1 VTYAMNFHPA
11 SALLLFPAMILLLE
25 LGRRLRRSGGTSE
38 GSSAIEGAI
47 FGLFGLLLAFTF
59 SGAVSR
65 YDNHRLLLTEEANDI
80 GTAYLRLD
88 LLPAQMQPELRQ
100 LFRDYTNSRLGLFDA
115 VGNEV
120 TPETLRLQRTIWQ
133 RSTAAAT
140 AQGAA
145 PDAAKLLLPAIG
157 DMIDITSRRQNA
169 FNMHP
174 PAVVYWLLFAF
185 SGGSALMAGYS
196 MKPGGRDWVYSVA
209 LALAVTLTVY
219 TILDVEY
226 PRVGLIHLRDR
237 DRALISLRE
246 SMK

>member
-1 VTYAMNFHPA
+1 MKPA

-25 LGRRLRRSGGTSE
+25 LGRRLRRRGATSE
-38 GSSAIEGAI
+38 GSNAIEGAI

-59 SGAVSR
+59 SGAISR
-65 YDNHRLLLTEEANDI
+65 YDNHRLLLTEEVNDI

-88 LLPAQMQPELRQ
+88 LLPPQIQPELRQ
-100 LFRDYTNSRLGLFDA
+100 LFHDYTNSRLGLFNG
-115 VGNEV
+115 VGDEV
-120 TPETLRLQRTIWQ
+120 TPESLRLQGTIWQ
-133 RSTAAAT
+133 RATGASTS
-140 AQGAA
+140 QGAA

-174 PAVVYWLLFAF
+174 PPVVYWLLFAF

-226 PRVGLIHLRDR
+226 PRLGLIHLRDR
-237 DRALISLRE
+237 DRALISLRD

>member
-1 VTYAMNFHPA
+1 MNFHPA
-11 SALLLFPAMILLLE
+11 SALLLLPAMILLLE
-25 LGRRLRRSGGTSE
+25 LGRRLRRRRTGGE

-65 YDNHRLLLTEEANDI
+65 YDNHRLLLTEEVNDI

-88 LLPAQMQPELRQ
+88 LLPPQMQPELRQ

-115 VGNEV
+115 VGDEI
-120 TPETLRLQRTIWQ
+120 TPETLRLQGTIWQ
-133 RSTAAAT
+133 RATTAASSP
-140 AQGAA
+140 GAS
-145 PDAAKLLLPAIG
+145 PDAVKLLLPAIN
-157 DMIDITSRRQNA
+157 DMIDITSTRQNA

-174 PAVVYWLLFAF
+174 PPVVYWLLFAF

-196 MKPGGRDWVYSVA
+196 MKPGGRDWLYSIA
-209 LALAVTLTVY
+209 LAVAVTLTVY

-226 PRVGLIHLRDR
+226 PRRGLIRLDDHDR
-237 DRALISLRE
+237 MLISLRE

>member
-1 VTYAMNFHPA
+1 MNFHPA

-25 LGRRLRRSGGTSE
+25 LGRRLRRSGSTAT

-59 SGAVSR
+59 SGAISR
-65 YDNHRLLLTEEANDI
+65 YDNHRLLLTEEVNDI

-88 LLPAQMQPELRQ
+88 LLPPQMQPELRR

-115 VGNEV
+115 VGDEI
-120 TPETLRLQRTIWQ
+120 TPETLRLQGTIWQ
-133 RSTAAAT
+133 RATTAASSP
-140 AQGAA
+140 GAA

-157 DMIDITSRRQNA
+157 DMIDITSTRQNA

-174 PAVVYWLLFAF
+174 PPVVYWLLFAF

-226 PRVGLIHLRDR
+226 PRRGLIRLDDHDR
-237 DRALISLRE
+237 MLISLRE

>member
-1 VTYAMNFHPA
+1 MNFHPT
-11 SALLLFPAMILLLE
+11 SAFLLFPAMILLLA
-25 LGRRLRRSGGTSE
+25 LGRRLRRREDTAA

-59 SGAVSR
+59 SGAISR
-65 YDNHRLLLTEEANDI
+65 YDNHRLLLTEEVNDI
-80 GTAYLRLD
+80 GTAYMRLD
-88 LLPAQMQPELRQ
+88 LLPAQMQPELRR
-100 LFRDYTNSRLGLFDA
+100 LFRDYTSSRLGLFNA
-115 VGNEV
+115 VGDEI
-120 TPETLRLQRTIWQ
+120 TPDTLRLQGTIWQ
-133 RSTAAAT
+133 RATVAAT
-140 AQGAA
+140 STGAA

-157 DMIDITSRRQNA
+157 EMIDITSRRQNA

-196 MKPGGRDWVYSVA
+196 MKPGGRDWVYSIA

-226 PRVGLIHLRDR
+226 PRVGMIHLRDR
-237 DRALISLRE
+237 DRALISLRD
-246 SMK
+246 SMR

>member
-1 VTYAMNFHPA
+1 MNFHPT
-11 SALLLFPAMILLLE
+11 SAFLLFPAMILLLA
-25 LGRRLRRSGGTSE
+25 LGRRLRRREGTTE
-38 GSSAIEGAI
+38 GSNAIEGAI

-59 SGAVSR
+59 SGAISR
-65 YDNHRLLLTEEANDI
+65 YDNHRLLLTEEVNDV

-88 LLPAQMQPELRQ
+88 LLPPQMQPELRQ
-100 LFRDYTNSRLGLFDA
+100 LFRDYTNSRLRLFNA
-115 VGNEV
+115 VGDEI
-120 TPETLRLQRTIWQ
+120 TPDTLRLQGAIWQ
-133 RSTAAAT
+133 KATVAAT

-237 DRALISLRE
+237 DRALISLRD
-246 SMK
+246 SMR

>member
-1 VTYAMNFHPA
+1 MNFYPA

-25 LGRRLRRSGGTSE
+25 LGRRLRRRGAMSE
-38 GSSAIEGAI
+38 GDSAIEGAI

-59 SGAVSR
+59 SGAISR
-65 YDNHRLLLTEEANDI
+65 YDNHRLLLTEEVNDI

-88 LLPAQMQPELRQ
+88 LLPPQMQPELRQ
-100 LFRDYTNSRLGLFDA
+100 LFRDYTNSRLGLFNG
-115 VGNEV
+115 VGDEI
-120 TPETLRLQRTIWQ
+120 TPESSRLQRRIWQ
-133 RSTAAAT
+133 RATVAST

-145 PDAAKLLLPAIG
+145 PDAAKLLLPALN
-157 DMIDITSRRQNA
+157 DMIDITSKRQNA

-196 MKPGGRDWVYSVA
+196 MNPGGRDRVYSIA

-219 TILDVEY
+219 TILDIEY
-226 PRVGLIHLRDR
+226 PRMGLIHLRDR
-237 DRALISLRE
+237 DQALNSLRD

>member
-1 VTYAMNFHPA
+1 MTFYPI
-11 SALLLFPAMILLLE
+11 SAFVLLPAMIILLE
-25 LGRRLRRSGGTSE
+25 VGRRLRKRHGESE

-59 SGAVSR
+59 SGAITR
-65 YDNHRLLLTEEANDI
+65 FDNHRLLLTEEVNDI

-88 LLPAQMQPELRQ
+88 LLPAQTQPELRQ
-100 LFRDYTNSRLGLFDA
+100 LFRDYTNSRMHLFDA
-115 VGNEV
+115 VG
-120 TPETLRLQRTIWQ
+120 PEISQETAGLQRAIWQ
-133 RSTAAAT
+133 RAT
-140 AQGAA
+140 AGASSPGA
-145 PDAAKLLLPAIG
+145 SPDATKLLLPAIN
-157 DMIDITSRRQNA
+157 DMIDITSTRQNA

-174 PAVVYWLLFAF
+174 PAVVYLLLFVF

-196 MKPGGRDWVYSVA
+196 TKPGARDWVYSVA

-226 PRVGLIHLRDR
+226 PRRGLIRLNDR
-237 DRALISLRE
+237 DRALISLRD

>member
-1 VTYAMNFHPA
+1 MNFHPA

-25 LGRRLRRSGGTSE
+25 LGRRLRRSGSTAT

-59 SGAVSR
+59 SGAISR
-65 YDNHRLLLTEEANDI
+65 YDNHRLLLTEEVNDI

-88 LLPAQMQPELRQ
+88 LLPPQMQPELRR

-115 VGNEV
+115 VGDEI
-120 TPETLRLQRTIWQ
+120 TPETLRLQGTIWQ
-133 RSTAAAT
+133 RATTAASSP
-140 AQGAA
+140 GAA

-157 DMIDITSRRQNA
+157 DMIDITSTRQNA

-174 PAVVYWLLFAF
+174 PPVVYWLLFAF
-185 SGGSALMAGYS
+185 SGGAALMAGYS

-226 PRVGLIHLRDR
+226 PRRGLIRLDDHDR
-237 DRALISLRE
+237 MLISLRE

>member
-1 VTYAMNFHPA
+1 MNFHPM
-11 SALLLFPAMILLLE
+11 SALLLLPAVILLLE
-25 LGRRLRRSGGTSE
+25 LGRRLRRRRTGGE

-65 YDNHRLLLTEEANDI
+65 YDNHRLLLTEEVNDI

-88 LLPAQMQPELRQ
+88 LLPPQMQPELRQ

-115 VGNEV
+115 VGDEI
-120 TPETLRLQRTIWQ
+120 TPETLRLQGTIWQ
-133 RSTAAAT
+133 RATTAASSP
-140 AQGAA
+140 GAS
-145 PDAAKLLLPAIG
+145 PDAVKLLLPAIN
-157 DMIDITSRRQNA
+157 DMIDITSTRQNA

-174 PAVVYWLLFAF
+174 PPVVYWLLFAF

-196 MKPGGRDWVYSVA
+196 MKPGGRDWLYSIA
-209 LALAVTLTVY
+209 LAVAVTLTVY

-226 PRVGLIHLRDR
+226 PRRGLIRLDDHDR
-237 DRALISLRE
+237 MLISLRE

>member
-1 VTYAMNFHPA
+1 MNFHPA

-25 LGRRLRRSGGTSE
+25 LGRRLRRSGGTAT

-65 YDNHRLLLTEEANDI
+65 YDNHRLLLAEEVNDI

-100 LFRDYTNSRLGLFDA
+100 LFRDYTNSRLGLFEA
-115 VGNEV
+115 VGDEI
-120 TPETLRLQRTIWQ
+120 TPETLRLQGTIWQ
-133 RSTAAAT
+133 RATTAASSP
-140 AQGAA
+140 GAS
-145 PDAAKLLLPAIG
+145 PDAVKLLLPAIN
-157 DMIDITSRRQNA
+157 DMIDITSTRQNA

-174 PAVVYWLLFAF
+174 PPVVYWLLFAF

-226 PRVGLIHLRDR
+226 PRRGLIRLSDHDR
-237 DRALISLRE
+237 MLISLRE

>member
-1 VTYAMNFHPA
+1 MSFPPT
-11 SALLLFPAMILLLE
+11 SAFLLFPAMVLLLE
-25 LGRRLRRSGGTSE
+25 LGRRLRRRRGAAE

-59 SGAVSR
+59 SGAISR
-65 YDNHRLLLTEEANDI
+65 YDNHRLLLTEEVNDI

-88 LLPAQMQPELRQ
+88 LLPPQMQPELRQ
-100 LFRDYTNSRLGLFDA
+100 LFRDYTNSRLHLFDA
-115 VGNEV
+115 VGDEI
-120 TPETLRLQRTIWQ
+120 TPETARLQRTIWQ
-133 RSTAAAT
+133 RATAAA
-140 AQGAA
+140 ASQGAS
-145 PDAAKLLLPAIG
+145 PDAVKLLLPAIG

-196 MKPGGRDWVYSVA
+196 MKTGPRDWTYSIA

-226 PRVGLIHLRDR
+226 PRRGLIHLRDR
-237 DRALISLRE
+237 DQALLSLRD